1 MVKHHQSLA
10 CGLGARLGLAI
21 ALLVNAEVLALA
33 SYKVVLKDG
42 TVVEAMSKP
51 VSMDSQ
57 YIIRTIDNKTY
68 AVPRSQVNLEATEA
82 TNQPASQS
90 SPSQFAGVPQQQPVT
105 ANHQQVP
112 LSVQAVLP
120 SSHHLSNK
128 DVMDMHGI
136 GLGPDLILAK
146 MKSSACKF
154 DTSVAALK
162 ALKASG
168 VPDSV
173 ILAMVQPSPVPQP
186 TQLPAVATA
195 SETQA
200 QPTGEQQPA
209 SGKPRVFITDS
220 QSWEIMGAAAGNSNG
235 FASHTSGGARPQTA
249 EIMKTFGERC
259 PACTVTMKKDRAD
272 YIVILEHEGGK
283 KLARRDNKVVVFNKD
298 GDSIYTGST
307 RSLGNSVK
315 DACEAITNSRR

>member
-1 MVKHHQSLA
+1 MVNQIR
-10 CGLGARLGLAI
+10 ARLSLTI
-21 ALLVNAEVLALA
+21 ILLVNAEVSILA

-51 VSMDSQ
+51 VSMDRQ
-57 YIIRTIDNKTY
+57 YIIRTTDNKTY
-68 AVPRSQVNLEATEA
+68 AVPLGEVNLEATEA

-90 SPSQFAGVPQQQPVT
+90 SPSQLAGIPQQPVT

-112 LSVQAVLP
+112 SSATQMALSSP
-120 SSHHLSNK
+120 HHLSNK
-128 DVMDMHGI
+128 DVIDMHGI
-136 GLGPDLILAK
+136 GLGADLILAK

-173 ILAMVQPSPVPQP
+173 ILAMVQPSPVPQL

-200 QPTGEQQPA
+200 QPTAEQQPA
-209 SGKPRVFITDS
+209 SGRPRVFVTDS
-220 QSWEIMGAAAGNSNG
+220 QSWEIMGAWAVPLA
-235 FASHTSGGARPQTA
+235 TA
-249 EIMKTFGERC
+249 MVLLVRC
-259 PACTVTMKKDRAD
+259 QVEQDHKRQR
-272 YIVILEHEGGK
+272 L
-283 KLARRDNKVVVFNKD
+283 
-298 GDSIYTGST
+298 
-307 RSLGNSVK
+307 
-315 DACEAITNSRR
+315 